1 MTVQDEGRVD
11 RENATSTSQPSTL
24 SSAWNWTLRSL
35 GLSSKSPTSPPPPPS
50 GEPTPTIPS
59 SNPVEE
65 KIHIAPEVWENPYHP
80 LPGPPTTPAERDR
93 LQKVIQEEREALA
106 SAVARKLAPQAL
118 QMTARNNCADLNWAY
133 ANCLRNG
140 SWMEK
145 TSLCSDKNKAF
156 KKCFQI
162 QQRNLEKLGY
172 GRPGL
177 TERERAIIADQADQ
191 KYLEEIE
198 VEKLEA
204 QTAETGI

>member
-1 MTVQDEGRVD
+1 MTLQDDARVD
-11 RENATSTSQPSTL
+11 RENTTSTSQPSTL

-35 GLSSKSPTSPPPPPS
+35 GLSSKPTTSRPQPE
-50 GEPTPTIPS
+50 EPTPTIPRS
-59 SNPVEE
+59 DPVAE

-80 LPGPPTTPAERDR
+80 LPGPPTTPAERDC
-93 LQKVIQEEREALA
+93 LQKIIQEEREALA
-106 SAVARKLAPQAL
+106 SAVAHKLAPHAL
-118 QMTARNNCADLNWAY
+118 QITARNNCADLNWAY
-133 ANCLRNG
+133 ADCLRNG
-140 SWMEK
+140 SWMERS
-145 TSLCSDKNKAF
+145 SLCSEKNKAF